1 MSEHKELQAHREM
14 LVRKEMKAHKVIRD
28 SKDQTE
34 RREFKVLKD
43 SWGNKVRQAHPDL
56 ISTGKGSG

>member
-1 MSEHKELQAHREM
+1 MSEHKELQARREM
-14 LVRKEMKAHKVIRD
+14 LVRKEMKARREIRD

-56 ISTGKGSG
+56 ILTGRVNG